1 MARKRVK
8 GALPRPGTPAYER
21 YVTALEREER
31 RDKEF
36 LRRKAVQ
43 ARSKRRLLARTDIN
57 EFCIQVGRDA
67 ETNERIE
74 QTELHET
81 FQLIADE
88 YPRAIVMAFPE
99 SGKALTVDTL
109 IPTPTGF
116 VPLAFIDVGDVVFG
130 RDGNPCTVTFAT
142 PVMCDHSVHRV
153 TFDDGSTLS
162 ADEDHRWVTRE
173 APSAPLTVKTT
184 LSLCPGDC
192 VPLTGPVGFPAAT
205 RQCFSKPP
213 RQVGIECVWYQSGIP
228 REYYVSD
235 SHDRSELLTG
245 VLAASGLLTDA
256 GIERAGLSSTTVYD
270 ELGQR
275 YRYESCELCFVSNEL
290 ATDVCA
296 LARSLGYWARVDADH
311 GRLRVTICFDRS
323 DKRVLR
329 VESIPTYPVK
339 CISVDSDDHT
349 YLAGRAF
356 TVTHNTS
363 QLSILRLLYMIGRNP
378 NIHIA
383 LVSKTG
389 STSGKSARAIKEYIE
404 RNEDLR
410 EIFPELLPGNKWE
423 DSFFTVKRS
432 SFSKDPTVQALGLG
446 GTLIGSRVD
455 VLVFDDI
462 LDDENTRT
470 PNERLKVYRRVKAF
484 MDRLSATGVMYIL
497 TNAWHPDD
505 AVHKLERD
513 GTPSFRFPVV
523 DEDGKSRWP
532 LKWTPERLEQAR
544 EDLGPLEFARAHLCK
559 ARDEGESPFD
569 ESAIDAAFRAGDALR
584 LVRSL
589 LTHTL
594 PAGAWIYTGVD
605 LAVTKGIKAH
615 RTAFVTVLLWPEV
628 DGTLS
633 RQVLWAEAGRW
644 SSSEIR
650 DRFLDH
656 NQRYRPTFIV
666 ENNAAQRWIID
677 IVHNQADL
685 PVEQRQTLEIVPFT
699 TGKNKAHAT
708 FGVEG
713 VAVEIANGIWVFPT
727 DGPVSQFVEDLKS
740 DMLYYSRGGHTGDLL
755 MALWFARE
763 GARRGAG
770 AGRAERD
777 NATGE
782 VRPLHDDSGPS
793 EDAGEAGVIVI
804 G

>member
-1 MARKRVK
+1 MARKRVQ

-21 YVTALEREER
+21 YISELEREER
-31 RDKEF
+31 TDREF
-36 LRRKAVQ
+36 MRRKAVQ

-99 SGKALTVDTL
+99 SGKALSVDTL
-109 IPTPTGF
+109 IPTPVGF
-116 VPLAFIDVGDVVFG
+116 VPLAFINEGDFVFG
-130 RDGNPCTVTFAT
+130 SDGHQCEVTFAT
-142 PVMCDHSVHRV
+142 SVMYQHVVRKV
-153 TFDDGSTLS
+153 VFDDGSFLN
-162 ADEDHRWVTRE
+162 ADEDHRWVVQD
-173 APSAPLTVKTT
+173 APHGPRTVKTT
-184 LSLCPGDC
+184 QSLRRGDC
-192 VPLTGPVGFPAAT
+192 VPLTGPVGFPGVA
-205 RQCFSKPP
+205 RNCFSKSP
-213 RQVGIECVWYQSGIP
+213 RQIGMECVWYQSSIP
-228 REYYVSD
+228 REYSLA
-235 SHDRSELLTG
+235 SEADRVALLEG
-245 VLAASGLLTDA
+245 VLLGASGVSPESLT
-256 GIERAGLSSTTVYD
+256 ERAVIVGMTGRV
-270 ELGQR
+270 ELR
-275 YRYESCELCFVSNEL
+275 FVSNAL
-290 ATDVCA
+290 AEDVCGV
-296 LARSLGYWARVDADH
+296 ARSLGYWCSVTAEH
-311 GRLRVTICFDRS
+311 GRRVVTIDMDRAE
-323 DKRVLR
+323 KRVAFI
-329 VESIPTYPVK
+329 VEVPTYPVK
-339 CISVDSDDHT
+339 CISVDSPDRT
-349 YLAGRAF
+349 YLAGKSF

-389 STSGKSARAIKEYIE
+389 ATSSKSARAIKEYIE

-410 EIFPELLPGNKWE
+410 EIFPELLPGAKWE

-432 SFSKDPTVQALGLG
+432 SFSKDPTVQSLGLG

-470 PNERLKVYRRVKAF
+470 PSERLKVYRRVKAF
-484 MDRLSATGVMYIL
+484 MDRLSASGVMYIL

-523 DEDGKSRWP
+523 DEDGVSRWP
-532 LKWTPERLEQAR
+532 MKWTPERLEQAR

-569 ESAIDAAFRAGDALR
+569 ESAVDAAFKAGDSLR

-656 NQRYRPTFIV
+656 NERYRPTFIV

-685 PVEQRQTLEIVPFT
+685 PVEKRQTLELVPFT

-727 DGPVSQFVEDLKS
+727 DGPVKQFVEDLKS

-777 NATGE
+777 NASGDPK
-782 VRPLHDDSGPS
+782 PLHSDSEPS
-793 EDAGEAGVIVI
+793 RDAGEAGVIVI